1 MKRYLSMAVLLSAA
15 LLTAC
20 EKNAVQD
27 ITGTVPGSAVRFFNF
42 GVNAPSVNFYANDRK
57 MTAVTSATGVESTNG
72 TAYGSVG
79 SGGFY
84 SGITPGQY
92 TFTGK
97 ISATTDK
104 DLVIS
109 SIPGTLVDGKNYSV
123 YLSGFYNTATKTVEG
138 FVVEDAYPAAYD
150 YTVAYVRF
158 VNAISNSSPMT
169 MFAKNQTTGTET
181 AVGAAVAYKA
191 GGAFVALPGGV
202 YDLGTRV
209 AGSATNAIART
220 GVQFVNGKTYTISSR
235 GDMTVVS
242 TTATNR
248 PFLDNTAN
256 R

>member
-1 MKRYLSMAVLLSAA
+1 MKRYLSLAVLMSAA

-57 MTAVTSATGVESTNG
+57 MTAISSATGTESTNG

-79 SGGFY
+79 SGGYY
-84 SGITPGQY
+84 SGIEPGQY
-92 TFTGK
+92 TFFGK

-104 DLVIS
+104 DLAIA
-109 SIPGTLVDGKNYSV
+109 SIPGTLADGKNYSV
-123 YLSGFYNTATKTVEG
+123 YLSGFYNTAAKTVDG
-138 FVVEDAYPAAYD
+138 FIVEDAYPAAFD

-158 VNAISNSSPMT
+158 VNAISNSNPMT
-169 MFAKNQTTGTET
+169 LYAKNQTTGTET
-181 AVGAAVAYKA
+181 AVGAVVAYKN
-191 GGAFVALPGGV
+191 GGAFIALPGGF
-202 YDLGTRV
+202 YDLGARV
-209 AGSATNAIART
+209 AGSATNAISRT
-220 GVQFVNGKTYTISSR
+220 AVQFVNGKTYTISAR

>member
-1 MKRYLSMAVLLSAA
+1 MKRYLSLAVLLSAA
-15 LLTAC
+15 VLTAC

-57 MTAVTSATGVESTNG
+57 MTAVTSATGAESTNG
-72 TAYGSVG
+72 TAYGAVG

-92 TFTGK
+92 TFIGK
-97 ISATTDK
+97 ISAATDK
-104 DLVIS
+104 DLAIS
-109 SIPGTLVDGKNYSV
+109 SIPGTLADGKNYSV

-138 FVVEDAYPAAYD
+138 FIVEDAYPADYD
-150 YTVAYVRF
+150 YTVARVRF
-158 VNAISNSSPMT
+158 VNAISNSNPMT

-181 AVGAAVAYKA
+181 AVGGVVAYKT
-191 GGAFVALPGGV
+191 GGAFVALPGGF

-209 AGSATNAIART
+209 AGSSTNAIART
-220 GVQFVNGKTYTISSR
+220 GVQFVNGKTYTISAR

>member
-1 MKRYLSMAVLLSAA
+1 MKRYLSVAVLLCAA
-15 LLTAC
+15 ALTAC

-27 ITGTVPGSAVRFFNF
+27 ITGTVPASSVRFFNF

-57 MTAVTSATGVESTNG
+57 MTAITSATGAESTLG

-84 SGITPGQY
+84 SGIEPGPY

-97 ISATTDK
+97 ISAATDK
-104 DLVIS
+104 DLAIS
-109 SIPGTLVDGKNYSV
+109 SIPGTLANGKNYSI
-123 YLSGFYNTATKTVEG
+123 YLSGFYNTTTKTVDG
-138 FVVEDAYPAAYD
+138 FIVEDPFPATYD
-150 YTVAYVRF
+150 YSVALVRF
-158 VNAISNSSPMT
+158 VNAISNSDPMT
-169 MFAKNQTTGTET
+169 MFVRDTSTKAET
-181 AVGAAVAYKA
+181 AIGAAVAYKSA
-191 GGAFVALPGGV
+191 GAFVAVPNGV
-202 YDLGTRV
+202 YTLNTRL
-209 AGSATNAIART
+209 AGSATNAIVRS
-220 GVQFVNGKTYTISSR
+220 GVSLVAGKVYTISAR